1 MARRYLKRDFF
12 MREHNES
19 SSIGLYEGSDW
30 GRLRYLSFSSRR
42 SSSSIISSSEKVG
55 LFVGMKGCQVW
66 KFDGEASGDEDDDSE
81 YDELHDE
88 NDDSDNRIYFSE
100 NIAMMETQLLQG
112 THQCYLS
119 LFLFLGLFLTS
130 SSQGFKQKG

>member
-1 MARRYLKRDFF
+1 
-12 MREHNES
+12 
-19 SSIGLYEGSDW
+19 
-30 GRLRYLSFSSRR
+30 
-42 SSSSIISSSEKVG
+42 
-55 LFVGMKGCQVW
+55 MKGCQVW

-130 SSQGFKQKG
+130 SSQGFEQKGWREQSES